1 MYEKMVTLVDTM
13 GTDLTIVNSARVS
26 FNKES
31 DWDYGDKTVK
41 TSYDWEN
48 GGDTITEKEKI
59 LKDSDVKLINYL
71 ANHGHWTPFSQ
82 CQIQLRIKMPIFVA
96 RQWFKHM
103 VGFTRNEV
111 SRRYVDYEPEFFIPN
126 YWRKRPDKSKKQGSS
141 DDLIC
146 MIDNKSISVEYQNLI
161 DSMSDAYNSFI
172 ENGVAPEQARM
183 LLPQSMMTE
192 FVETGSLSAY
202 ARLYKLRIEK
212 SAQLE
217 IQEYAN
223 EIGKIMEKQFP
234 NGWKAL
240 TQNQG

>member
-1 MYEKMVTLVDTM
+1 MYEEIVTLVDSM

-31 DWDYGDKTVK
+31 EWNYGDKTIK
-41 TSYDWEN
+41 TSYDWED
-48 GGDTITEKEKI
+48 GGNTITEKQKT
-59 LKDSDVKLINYL
+59 LKDGDIKLINYL
-71 ANHGHWTPFSQ
+71 AKHGHWTPFSQ

-103 VGFTRNEV
+103 IGFTRNEV
-111 SRRYVDYEPEFFIPN
+111 SRRYVDYDPEFFVPN
-126 YWRKRPDKSKKQGSS
+126 SWRKKPDKSKKQGSS
-141 DDLIC
+141 DEFIC
-146 MIDNKSISVEYQNLI
+146 MVDGKSISQEYQNLV
-161 DSMSDAYNSFI
+161 DSMSNTYNLFI

-183 LLPQSMMTE
+183 ILPQSMMTE
-192 FVETGSLSAY
+192 FIETGSLSAY
-202 ARLYKLRIEK
+202 ARLYKLRIDK

-217 IQEYAN
+217 IQEYAR
-223 EIGKIMEKQFP
+223 EIGKIVENLFP